1 MSMKYNENSF
11 CSTQSISVRFPKR
24 RNSSAFGKADLA
36 FQKGFTLLEM
46 LVVSL
51 ILLVIAGGV
60 VTSFRDVGSDAAEQA
75 ARFQMQQLGEAIEA
89 YYKDNGAFPT
99 RDTPADLSFL
109 FEKPVSTDEWDIDY
123 RLGWRGPYLSGRKFL
138 YLDIGDDLQA
148 SGASK
153 SDPSAPGEPY
163 IISGGGSELSV
174 IAIADPFDHYPV
186 DEGKSLSSNG
196 CEGPEDT
203 CLLQW
208 RQASGADA
216 TLLKDRFGRP
226 YLALDLDHL
235 DRNVSDTGVARLV
248 SMGANGIYEPEY
260 CDYSVAEGV
269 SGFCTDDLLCTS
281 SGDDIVLCLR

>member
-11 CSTQSISVRFPKR
+11 CSSQPISVRFPKR
-24 RNSSAFGKADLA
+24 SNAAFGKADFV

-89 YYKDNGAFPT
+89 YYKDNGTFPS

-109 FEKPVSTDEWDIDY
+109 FDKPAPAAEWDVDY
-123 RLGWRGPYLSGRKFL
+123 RLGWRGPYLNGRKFL
-138 YLDIGDDLQA
+138 YLDIGDDLQPDGTSIDDGSVA
-148 SGASK
+148 
-153 SDPSAPGEPY
+153 GEPY
-163 IISGGGSELSV
+163 IISGGGSEVESV

-186 DEGKSLSSNG
+186 VEGQSLSSNG
-196 CEGPEDT
+196 CSGATP
-203 CLLQW
+203 CLLEW
-208 RQASGADA
+208 RQASGATD
-216 TLLKDRFGRP
+216 TLDRFGRP
-226 YLALDLDHL
+226 YLALDLEVLAD
-235 DRNVSDTGVARLV
+235 NSIIPGAARLV
-248 SMGANGIYEPEY
+248 SMGVNGIYEPNS
-260 CDYSVAEGV
+260 CDYSEADDTDPD
-269 SGFCTDDLLCTS
+269 FCSNDLLCTS